1 MKNILTNAFF
11 VSLFFISSSIVA
23 QDSAEIEEVIVTATK
38 TESNAQ
44 DVPMVIT
51 TFTASEIED
60 RGILNARDIGSQM
73 PSLIVNYNVDP
84 MNSSMRIRGIGTSQ
98 SDAALESDVAL
109 VVDGVY
115 LNKTGLAL
123 NDLVDI
129 ERIEVLQGPQG
140 TLYGKNTNAGV
151 VNIITK
157 KPISGETDGY
167 VKYEAGDY
175 GQQRMLAAASFGLSD
190 SLAMRISANVNEMD
204 GYMTNIVDGSKANG
218 VDDSVVALKLS
229 YDKDDLNIFFSHTE
243 ISKDSTCCA
252 VDSLNT
258 STQSQIGHQLFAADP
273 LVAVQDTE
281 FNNYR
286 YAATPG
292 YPSFELD
299 SSLTSLKID
308 KEMENGTLTMIVA
321 RNDYMAFREW
331 DADFTSLRILDLER
345 KLPGEST
352 THEIRYS
359 SNMMGDIEYTVGAF
373 FLDADYGEAGTGP
386 NKEAIIFGDHYN
398 PILQSWLGQLTT
410 QITGLVTIQA
420 QGGTLT
426 PLQAGTLAALQGAA
440 AQVGALAQ
448 TTLTGD
454 GIAQDMNWHDETQ
467 AIFGRVTK
475 HFNETTRATFGLRY
489 TTEDKTADLYANT
502 VLPGT
507 TVLSAAIAGL
517 LGQPQ
522 LAGSTVPR
530 QLVLGDNWPLSAFLQ
545 NVDDVFE
552 RTDSATSWSLSVQ
565 KDIADDIMVYASAAT
580 GYKSGGFN
588 STSGDTGDAR
598 EYDKTESTNFEIGI
612 KSRLLNNR
620 VQLNA
625 AIFDFE
631 TEGQQGVT
639 QSATGTGTI
648 VYNATVPA
656 ERFGYDISLI
666 AKLTPKISFNASVLS
681 IDDNDPDPE
690 ANAAARFT
698 PDDAYAVGLSFNQ
711 PLSGGMLFA
720 RIDYSYDEGNYQN
733 TSIPIESPRWTAT
746 PGYPELSE
754 PIEVEN
760 MNLKV
765 GWRNDNLEMAYS
777 VKNATDE
784 TWTRLVLVNSGV
796 SGVKGMMMARP
807 EMSTFSIK
815 YNF

>member
-1 MKNILTNAFF
+1 
-11 VSLFFISSSIVA
+11 
-23 QDSAEIEEVIVTATK
+23 
-38 TESNAQ
+38 
-44 DVPMVIT
+44 MVIT

-60 RGILNARDIGSQM
+60 RGILNARDIAFQM

-190 SLAMRISANVNEMD
+190 SLALRISANVNEMD

-321 RNDYMAFREW
+321 RNDYMAHREW

-359 SNMMGDIEYTVGAF
+359 SNMMGDIEY
-373 FLDADYGEAGTGP
+373 
-386 NKEAIIFGDHYN
+386 
-398 PILQSWLGQLTT
+398 
-410 QITGLVTIQA
+410 
-420 QGGTLT
+420 
-426 PLQAGTLAALQGAA
+426 
-440 AQVGALAQ
+440 
-448 TTLTGD
+448 TLTGD

-507 TVLSAAIAGL
+507 TILSAGIAGL

-565 KDIADDIMVYASAAT
+565 KDIADDIMIYASAAT

-588 STSGDTGDAR
+588 STSGDTGELNPPDLKPVAADA
-598 EYDKTESTNFEIGI
+598 
-612 KSRLLNNR
+612 
-620 VQLNA
+620 
-625 AIFDFE
+625 
-631 TEGQQGVT
+631 
-639 QSATGTGTI
+639 
-648 VYNATVPA
+648 
-656 ERFGYDISLI
+656 
-666 AKLTPKISFNASVLS
+666 
-681 IDDNDPDPE
+681 
-690 ANAAARFT
+690 
-698 PDDAYAVGLSFNQ
+698 
-711 PLSGGMLFA
+711 
-720 RIDYSYDEGNYQN
+720 
-733 TSIPIESPRWTAT
+733 
-746 PGYPELSE
+746 
-754 PIEVEN
+754 
-760 MNLKV
+760 
-765 GWRNDNLEMAYS
+765 
-777 VKNATDE
+777 
-784 TWTRLVLVNSGV
+784 
-796 SGVKGMMMARP
+796 
-807 EMSTFSIK
+807 
-815 YNF
+815 